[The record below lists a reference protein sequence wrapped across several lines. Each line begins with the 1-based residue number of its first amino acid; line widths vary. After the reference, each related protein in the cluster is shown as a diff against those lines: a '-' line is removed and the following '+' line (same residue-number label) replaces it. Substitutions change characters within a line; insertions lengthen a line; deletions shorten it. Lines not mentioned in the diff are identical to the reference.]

1 MKEKQQQQIEK
12 ELSGCTFTPETLKYK
27 GGAYKSGGVTHGDR
41 NLDLY
46 SKKHKGWFVQKGQ
59 KTKEDYEMERGKQE
73 MTFNPVINDPEVIEK
88 RLQKNKDVN
97 KIDYIPGMDKVRDRM
112 ERAR

>member
-1 MKEKQQQQIEK
+1 
-12 ELSGCTFTPETLKYK
+12 
-27 GGAYKSGGVTHGDR
+27 
-41 NLDLY
+41 
-46 SKKHKGWFVQKGQ
+46 
-59 KTKEDYEMERGKQE
+59 MERGKQE